1 MSDNYNDLNKDTS
14 NIVADG
20 TLKKTDLAQVAM
32 TVESDIDKLYSE
44 HKINKLK
51 SQIETNVETE
61 DTKGILTTNVEKT
74 EGVQTGLNND
84 KDTIQTGNNKN
95 SIQTGTS
102 DDTEVDDSF
111 IDTYQDEYTGTAFDN
126 TEKKKKNT
134 KIKTKTDQEDNK
146 KSGIKTGVNSE
157 GKKKEKSKNEQIQ
170 TKIDKEEKGLKR
182 RGKATKA
189 GLFGTRVF
197 KYGVKKSKQIA
208 TAATGEVGET
218 FTSSLSDTTKRT
230 VGRVTETTTRPI
242 RRKIRQGI
250 SKAFAKMA
258 KAVVGLLSKL
268 ITALAELL
276 GISVPVFL
284 VILIVLIILVVLL
297 SLLSGQNMV
306 FGSVAT
312 DETLTSYVDYM
323 DTKEEEISTTVDWK
337 AVCSVIYALDFNV
350 QYDEAEQYLL
360 NQFNS
365 ANLYLSGQDIDNFT
379 DWISSNT
386 AVVTTFYEMKGETE
400 NTTLDEEDIELIEEC
415 YNEKDFMKLI
425 DEKRGSSVNTGS
437 TTGSSGSGTLS
448 EKLSYP
454 TSYHSISAG
463 YPNYSNGS
471 YHGGVDFPAPTGT
484 DVCAAA
490 DGTVIVAKELT
501 DSYGHYLI
509 IDHGNGVSTLYAHN
523 SKLLVGVGDTV
534 TRGQVIAKSG
544 STGNSTGP
552 HCHFEVR
559 INGKRVNPLSYLEE

>member
-1 MSDNYNDLNKDTS
+1 
-14 NIVADG
+14 
-20 TLKKTDLAQVAM
+20 
-32 TVESDIDKLYSE
+32 
-44 HKINKLK
+44 
-51 SQIETNVETE
+51 
-61 DTKGILTTNVEKT
+61 
-74 EGVQTGLNND
+74 
-84 KDTIQTGNNKN
+84 
-95 SIQTGTS
+95 
-102 DDTEVDDSF
+102 
-111 IDTYQDEYTGTAFDN
+111 
-126 TEKKKKNT
+126 
-134 KIKTKTDQEDNK
+134 
-146 KSGIKTGVNSE
+146 
-157 GKKKEKSKNEQIQ
+157 
-170 TKIDKEEKGLKR
+170 
-182 RGKATKA
+182 
-189 GLFGTRVF
+189 
-197 KYGVKKSKQIA
+197 
-208 TAATGEVGET
+208 
-218 FTSSLSDTTKRT
+218 
-230 VGRVTETTTRPI
+230 
-242 RRKIRQGI
+242 
-250 SKAFAKMA
+250 MA

-284 VILIVLIILVVLL
+284 VILVVLIILVILL

-386 AVVTTFYEMKGETE
+386 AVVTTFYKMKGETV
-400 NTTLDEEDIELIEEC
+400 NTTIDEEDIELMEEC
-415 YNEKDFMKLI
+415 YKEKDFMKLI
-425 DEKRGSSVNTGS
+425 DEKRGSSVNTGA
-437 TTGSSGSGTLS
+437 TAGSSGSGTLS

-559 INGKRVNPLSYLEE
+559 INGKRVNPLSYLED